1 MYKCGGG
8 VVQDQEPFGPVILV
22 VVDVWSEAHG
32 DMLVDDLCLAI
43 SLGMAGG

>member
-22 VVDVWSEAHG
+22 VVDVQLEAHG
-32 DMLVDDLCLAI
+32 NMLVDDLHLSI
-43 SLGMAGG
+43 SLRMAGG